1 MRWALWIG
9 LPIVSAAAIAVVL
22 WAGSRSP
29 DAEGELTGSSRPP
42 PAEGVARAPE
52 PTQRPSAFDHVIE
65 SGETLALDAASLPV
79 GRPLVLKLALAEPSR
94 SADPRPVRVIAPDGR
109 LLHLSGALVADDR
122 RSAEVEIDPDWLA
135 PGRYVV
141 EVKTTEKTHF
151 PLRRYALEV
160 R

>member
-1 MRWALWIG
+1 MRRALWIG
-9 LPIVSAAAIAVVL
+9 LAITSVAAVAIVL
-22 WAGSRSP
+22 WAGSP
-29 DAEGELTGSSRPP
+29 DGGGEVTASSRPP
-42 PAEGVARAPE
+42 PAESIARAPE
-52 PTQRPSAFDHVIE
+52 PAPEASAFDHVIE
-65 SGETLALDAASLPV
+65 SGETLALDSASLPS
-79 GRPLVLKLALAEPSR
+79 GRPLVLKLALGEPSR

-141 EVKTTEKTHF
+141 EVKTTEKSHF